1 MMIPQDYMLSLAELA
16 DVHRDLPADTLVR
29 HVGGAVARVT
39 SMRGDFATCH
49 HIKRDGTRDRRW
61 SGWSGSL
68 PKALWTVLP

>member
-1 MMIPQDYMLSLAELA
+1 MMIPPDYMLSLAELA
-16 DVHRDLPADTLVR
+16 DVHRDLPAGTLVR

-39 SMRGDFATCH
+39 SMRGDFAACH
-49 HIKRDGTRDRRW
+49 RIKRDGTRDRRL